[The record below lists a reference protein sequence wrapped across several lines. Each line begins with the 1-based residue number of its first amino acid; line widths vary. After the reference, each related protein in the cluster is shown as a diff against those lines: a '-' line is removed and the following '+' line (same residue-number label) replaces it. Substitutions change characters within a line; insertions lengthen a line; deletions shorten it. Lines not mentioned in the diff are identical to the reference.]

1 MPKGYQRGSD
11 SDRERSFPTGNLHL
25 GSAHH
30 THIDTCTYM
39 RTYNIGTIHVVFDIY
54 IIYIQCPTYIIH
66 FKIYVH
72 IYVYVYTY
80 MYTHMKFFFHLGKEG
95 AV

>member
-1 MPKGYQRGSD
+1 MSVKGKKVHYFSGYEQ
-11 SDRERSFPTGNLHL
+11 ECKL
-25 GSAHH
+25 GTAKY